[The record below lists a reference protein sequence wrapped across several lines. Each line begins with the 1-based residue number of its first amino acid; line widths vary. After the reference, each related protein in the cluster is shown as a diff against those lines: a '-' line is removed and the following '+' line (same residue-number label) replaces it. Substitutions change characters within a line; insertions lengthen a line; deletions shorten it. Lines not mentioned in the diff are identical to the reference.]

1 MLQLQVQLWMIRL
14 MFEDL
19 LRVGVLVAMIA
30 LVGRRVM
37 VWEVLMQQERWRMKM
52 WLESL
57 VRVVVEVE
65 LEVDCGFVQDIV
77 QSHQA
82 ATERYH
88 CSVNDQ
94 SINRINQSINQSNQ
108 WKI

>member
-65 LEVDCGFVQDIV
+65 LEVDCGFVQDIA

-82 ATERYH
+82 VTERYY
-88 CSVNDQ
+88 
-94 SINRINQSINQSNQ
+94 
-108 WKI
+108 